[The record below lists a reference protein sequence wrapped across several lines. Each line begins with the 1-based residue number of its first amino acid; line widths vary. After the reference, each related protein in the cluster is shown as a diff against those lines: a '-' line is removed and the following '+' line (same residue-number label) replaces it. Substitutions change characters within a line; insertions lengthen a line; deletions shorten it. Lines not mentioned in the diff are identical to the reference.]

1 MDFDREKVVAAFL
14 AESGEGLDRTEQH
27 LIAAETDPGNLELL
41 DEMFRAAHTIKGNA
55 SALDFSELA
64 GFAHIMEDLLEALR
78 KHDLAIS
85 REVISL
91 LLRAVDALRELVPAA
106 AEGNDSLSPSHQELK
121 KAMASHA
128 SGLHTE
134 TLAAH
139 SSDQV
144 SSPTVASPTAVPG
157 SASLGARNRTLRVDT
172 DKLDHMLNLTG
183 EIAIAQGRMRRMID
197 ELKTGE
203 LKTDAGRKLLEV
215 HREIESLQKGLQEQ
229 VMGVRLVPV
238 GPLFQQFARSV
249 RDISQSHNKLAR
261 LQIVGADV
269 EVDTRVLEYL
279 KDPLLHM
286 IRNAVDHGIEL
297 PRVRHKLGKPP
308 CGSLTLTAF
317 HQASNILIQ
326 LSDDGAGFN
335 RQRILAKAGALGLL
349 PEGEK
354 ISDQELVNLVFKA
367 GFTTADAVT
376 DLSGRG
382 VGMDVVRRNIE
393 LLRGNIEIQST
404 EGQGTTITI
413 RLPLTLAII
422 DGFSV
427 IANDETYVIPL
438 EMISECVELPADQ
451 ISREAVG
458 VLSLRGEPLPYV
470 RLREVFGKPDGR
482 PERENVVIVHRD
494 GGYAGIAVETLL
506 GECQAIIKP
515 LSRIFRDVPG
525 VSGSTI
531 LDDGRVALIL
541 DVSTLLR
548 DVAFERAQAVS

>member
-14 AESGEGLDRTEQH
+14 AESEEGLERTEQH

-41 DEMFRAAHTIKGNA
+41 DEMFRVAHTIKGNA
-55 SALDFSELA
+55 SALDFPELA
-64 GFAHIMEDLLEALR
+64 GFAHVMEDLLEVLR
-78 KHDLAIS
+78 KQELAIS

-91 LLRAVDALRELVPAA
+91 LLQGVDALRSLVPAA
-106 AEGNDSLSPSHQELK
+106 GEGNDRLSPSHQELK
-121 KAMASHA
+121 KAIASHA
-128 SGLHTE
+128 SGME
-134 TLAAH
+134 TARRAQALN
-139 SSDQV
+139 SEPV
-144 SSPTVASPTAVPG
+144 SSPTMSSPAAVPG
-157 SASLGARNRTLRVDT
+157 SALLGARNRTLRVDT

-183 EIAIAQGRMRRMID
+183 EIAIAQGRLRRMIED
-197 ELKTGE
+197 
-203 LKTDAGRKLLEV
+203 LKTDAGRKVLEV
-215 HREIESLQKGLQEQ
+215 HREIESLQKNLQER

-261 LQIVGADV
+261 LEIVGGDV
-269 EVDTRVLEYL
+269 EVDTRVLEHL

-286 IRNAVDHGIEL
+286 IRNAVDHGIET
-297 PRVRHKLGKPP
+297 PQVRHSVGKPP

-317 HQASNILIQ
+317 HKAGNILIQ

-335 RQRILAKAGALGLL
+335 RQRILAKAQALDLL

-354 ISDQELVNLVFKA
+354 VTDSELFNLVFKA
-367 GFTTADAVT
+367 GFTTADTIT

-427 IANDETYVIPL
+427 IANNETYVIPL
-438 EMISECVELPADQ
+438 EMISECVELPPEQ
-451 ISREAVG
+451 ISSEAVG

-482 PERENVVIVHRD
+482 PERENVVVVHRD

-515 LSRIFRDVPG
+515 LNRIFRDVPG

-531 LDDGRVALIL
+531 LDNGRVALIL
-541 DVSTLLR
+541 DVSSLLR
-548 DVAFERAQAVS
+548 DVVSEQAQTVN